1 MEPLLDIRDLQIEY
15 QSSIGELC
23 RALDGVSLSLR
34 PREILGVLGES
45 GSGKSTLAASL
56 LRLLPPNG
64 FIRQGQIL
72 FEGKDLLLADRAELE
87 RIRGGRISLIFQE
100 PGVALHPTLRIG
112 RQIEEVLRAHD
123 SPDAASRRERSQDAL
138 SSVFSSD
145 AERIYSSYPHQL
157 SGGQRQR
164 AVIAQ
169 AIACHPSLLVADEP
183 TASLDPATQSEI
195 LLLFRQF
202 KEQLGLSLILITH
215 NPGLLAGFADRVAVL
230 YAGEIVELGPA
241 DAVLQQ
247 PQHPYTRALLQCMP
261 VLDANNGTELDS
273 RLPVIAGDPPDLSAP
288 AGGCRFAPRCPE
300 RMEICTMREPV
311 AVQLND
317 THQVSCFKYGG

>member
-72 FEGKDLLLADRAELE
+72 FEGRDLLLADRAELE
-87 RIRGGRISLIFQE
+87 RIRGGRISLILQE

-123 SPDAASRRERSQDAL
+123 SLDAASRRKKAQDAL

-145 AERIYSSYPHQL
+145 RKS
-157 SGGQRQR
+157 
-164 AVIAQ
+164 V
-169 AIACHPSLLVADEP
+169 V
-183 TASLDPATQSEI
+183 
-195 LLLFRQF
+195 
-202 KEQLGLSLILITH
+202 
-215 NPGLLAGFADRVAVL
+215 
-230 YAGEIVELGPA
+230 
-241 DAVLQQ
+241 
-247 PQHPYTRALLQCMP
+247 
-261 VLDANNGTELDS
+261 
-273 RLPVIAGDPPDLSAP
+273 
-288 AGGCRFAPRCPE
+288 
-300 RMEICTMREPV
+300 
-311 AVQLND
+311 
-317 THQVSCFKYGG
+317 

>member
-15 QSSIGELC
+15 QSSIGELR

-34 PREILGVLGES
+34 PAEILGVLGES

-72 FEGKDLLLADRAELE
+72 FEGRDLLLADRAELE

-123 SPDAASRRERSQDAL
+123 SPDAATRRERSQDAL

-145 AERIYSSYPHQL
+145 AERI
-157 SGGQRQR
+157 
-164 AVIAQ
+164 
-169 AIACHPSLLVADEP
+169 
-183 TASLDPATQSEI
+183 
-195 LLLFRQF
+195 
-202 KEQLGLSLILITH
+202 
-215 NPGLLAGFADRVAVL
+215 
-230 YAGEIVELGPA
+230 
-241 DAVLQQ
+241 
-247 PQHPYTRALLQCMP
+247 
-261 VLDANNGTELDS
+261 
-273 RLPVIAGDPPDLSAP
+273 
-288 AGGCRFAPRCPE
+288 
-300 RMEICTMREPV
+300 
-311 AVQLND
+311 
-317 THQVSCFKYGG
+317 

>member
-1 MEPLLDIRDLQIEY
+1 M
-15 QSSIGELC
+15 
-23 RALDGVSLSLR
+23 
-34 PREILGVLGES
+34 
-45 GSGKSTLAASL
+45 
-56 LRLLPPNG
+56 
-64 FIRQGQIL
+64 
-72 FEGKDLLLADRAELE
+72 
-87 RIRGGRISLIFQE
+87 
-100 PGVALHPTLRIG
+100 
-112 RQIEEVLRAHD
+112 
-123 SPDAASRRERSQDAL
+123 
-138 SSVFSSD
+138 
-145 AERIYSSYPHQL
+145 
-157 SGGQRQR
+157 
-164 AVIAQ
+164 
-169 AIACHPSLLVADEP
+169 
-183 TASLDPATQSEI
+183 

-261 VLDANNGTELDS
+261 LLDANNGTELDS

-311 AVQLND
+311 
-317 THQVSCFKYGG
+317 